1 MNLISCEELKK
12 KIDRNEKF
20 MLVMTLSEFAFK
32 TKHIPGS
39 IRVDNEEIG
48 KKFLSPE
55 DEIVVYCAG
64 PSCAASIAA
73 YNLLANAGCTNIKR
87 FAGGIEE
94 WEDAGYPLEGDSVD
108 KS

>member
-12 KIDRNEKF
+12 KIDNNEEFK
-20 MLVMTLSEFAFK
+20 LVMTLGEFAFK

-39 IRVDNEEIG
+39 VRVDNEETG
-48 KKFLSPE
+48 KKLLSPE
-55 DEIVVYCAG
+55 YCAG
-64 PSCAASIAA
+64 PSCMASIAA

-94 WEDAGYPLEGDSVD
+94 WENAGYPLEGDSVD
-108 KS
+108 